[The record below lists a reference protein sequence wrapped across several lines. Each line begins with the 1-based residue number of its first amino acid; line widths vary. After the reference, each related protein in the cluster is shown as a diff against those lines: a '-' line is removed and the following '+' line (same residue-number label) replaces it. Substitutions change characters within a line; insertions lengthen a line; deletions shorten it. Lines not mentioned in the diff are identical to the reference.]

1 MNRVVYIAAVA
12 AVAFAGGCGSDT
24 PWSPIDVTGKVTYE
38 DGSLIPV
45 QSMKLYFA
53 PQTPPQ
59 DKKTFPRQGS
69 VGVNVADGSF
79 SHVTTYQY
87 GDGLIPGKHKVIVVA
102 YDGGRD
108 LSPKVPR
115 IYSSVT
121 STPLEID
128 TANLPIEIKIRKP

>member
-1 MNRVVYIAAVA
+1 MNRVVCFAAAVA
-12 AVAFAGGCGSDT
+12 IALAGGCGSDT
-24 PWSPIDVTGKVTYE
+24 PWSPVDVTGKVTYE
-38 DGSLIPV
+38 DGSVIPV

-53 PQTPPQ
+53 PQTPPK
-59 DKKTFPRQGS
+59 DTKTFPRQGS

-79 SHVTTYQY
+79 ADVTTYQY

-121 STPLEID
+121 TTPLEID

>member
-1 MNRVVYIAAVA
+1 MNRIVFLVA
-12 AVAFAGGCGSDT
+12 ALVIGLAGGCGGDT
-24 PWSPIDVTGKVTYE
+24 PWSPVDVTGKVTYE
-38 DGSLIPV
+38 DGSVIPV

-53 PQTPPQ
+53 PQAPPK

-79 SHVTTYQY
+79 ADVTTYKY

-115 IYSSVT
+115 TYSAVT
-121 STPLEID
+121 TTPLEID

>member
-1 MNRVVYIAAVA
+1 MNRVVFLTAAV
-12 AVAFAGGCGSDT
+12 VIAFTGGCGSDT
-24 PWSPIDVTGKVTYE
+24 PWSPVDVTGKVTYE
-38 DGSLIPV
+38 DGSVIPV

-53 PQTPPQ
+53 PQTPPK

-79 SHVTTYQY
+79 ADVTTYQY

-115 IYSSVT
+115 AYSAVT
-121 STPLEID
+121 TTPLEID

>member
-1 MNRVVYIAAVA
+1 MNRIVYFAATLMFA
-12 AVAFAGGCGSDT
+12 MAGGCGGDT
-24 PWSPIDVTGKVTYE
+24 PWSPVDVTGKVTYE

-53 PQTPPQ
+53 PQTPPK

-79 SHVTTYQY
+79 SNVTTYQY
-87 GDGLIPGKHKVIVVA
+87 GDGLIPGKHKVLVVA

-115 IYSSVT
+115 AYSSVT
-121 STPLEID
+121 TTPLEID
-128 TANLPIEIKIRKP
+128 TANSPLEIKIRKP